1 MDGLVLDVFE
11 VVVPNSEKLVRR
23 ILVRHEEVRLEVADI
38 VQGLQKS
45 SGKIFEDGALDQTCE
60 LMRQGV
66 FVLIEDKV
74 GIAVG
79 FYQFC

>member
-1 MDGLVLDVFE
+1 MDRLILDVFE
-11 VVVPNSEKLVRR
+11 VVVPNSKKLVRR
-23 ILVRHEEVRLEVADI
+23 VLVRHEEVRLEVADI
-38 VQGLQKS
+38 VQGLYQP
-45 SGKIFEDGALDQTCE
+45 SGKLLENGALDQARE

-66 FVLIEDKV
+66 FVLIEDKI